1 MDVDRWDIKEGRKNV
16 KREKMQF
23 GGEHPRF
30 TSTRSRENLE
40 QRRPLKSECF
50 RLMIQR
56 LHAPIGV
63 RGMVIASLQN
73 AANLIIP
80 GHKVVVNGP
89 ANLEKEEKE
98 KAKERAKEKEKDVE
112 EEKGKEPL

>member
-1 MDVDRWDIKEGRKNV
+1 
-16 KREKMQF
+16 
-23 GGEHPRF
+23 
-30 TSTRSRENLE
+30 
-40 QRRPLKSECF
+40 
-50 RLMIQR
+50 
-56 LHAPIGV
+56 
-63 RGMVIASLQN
+63 LQN

-112 EEKGKEPL
+112 EEKGREPL